1 MKQRTCG
8 FTLIELLVVIAIIA
22 ILAALLLP
30 ALSRAKERTRRI
42 SCMNNCKQMG
52 LGAQMYADDDSQSRL
67 TGSLGTNPKNV
78 MQDDD
83 LNWLHTFGPAYQS
96 YIVSLKTFVCP
107 TTQNIV
113 DPALWSKITYPVGSL
128 NQITIL
134 TDLLKKAGSNDPV
147 HGHSYEVFGAWHD
160 SNSNYPRKTQKSVLA
175 HSNFNPPY
183 QGMKPGASQIY
194 LIMDEME
201 PHGPSGPPWGWENY
215 PNPYHNHGVDGGN
228 VVFADGHASWIS
240 VKRWKDA
247 LIMSE
252 DYDSTFLATLPP

>member
-1 MKQRTCG
+1 MKQRKNG

-30 ALSRAKERTRRI
+30 ALSRAKERTKRI

-52 LGAQMYADDDSQSRL
+52 LGSQMYADDDSQTRL
-67 TGSLGTNPKNV
+67 TGSLDTNAKNV
-78 MQDDD
+78 MKDDD
-83 LNWLHTFGPAYQS
+83 LNWLHTFGPAYQT
-96 YIVSLKTFVCP
+96 YVSAFKTFVCP

-113 DPALWSKITYPVGSL
+113 DSTLWSKVTYPAGSL
-128 NQITIL
+128 NQVTIFNDL
-134 TDLLKKAGSNDPV
+134 TKKALVNDAV
-147 HGHSYEVFGAWHD
+147 HGHSYEVFGSWHD
-160 SNSNYPRKTQKSVLA
+160 GNSNYPRKTQKSVLT

-201 PHGPSGPPWGWENY
+201 PHAAPWQWENF
-215 PNPYHNHGVDGGN
+215 PNPYNNHGADGGN

-240 VKRWKDA
+240 AKKWKDA

-252 DYDSTFLATLPP
+252 DYDSTFMATLPP